1 MGRMRFLGIPV
12 LVFVFLAGPHGARP
26 AAAQAKEARGTVT
39 AVSDS
44 SLTVKVGTQDMTFQV
59 DKGTV
64 VEAKGAGR
72 RTREAGQAGA
82 TGPTVSEF
90 VKPGGAV
97 VVTYTATGGTN
108 HADRVRPVSTAG
120 SPPSSAPAAP
130 PTKTATGKVKSVTAT
145 ALTVTGDAGKD
156 MTFSVDPSTRVL
168 AKGAGK
174 ATTAA
179 GGRIS
184 VTDLVKSGDTVSV
197 SYTDAG
203 GSMTAKQIRITV
215 KAP

>member
-1 MGRMRFLGIPV
+1 MGRMRLFGIPV
-12 LVFVFLAGPHGARP
+12 LAFVFLAGPHGARP
-26 AAAQAKEARGTVT
+26 AAAQAKTARGTVT

-44 SLTVKVGTQDMTFQV
+44 SLTVKVGTKDMTFQV

-82 TGPTVSEF
+82 TGPTVTEF

-97 VVTYTATGGTN
+97 VVTYTTAGGTN

-120 SPPSSAPAAP
+120 SAPSSASATPS
-130 PTKTATGKVKSVTAT
+130 TKTATGKVKSISAT
-145 ALTVTGDAGKD
+145 ALTVTEEGKD
-156 MTFSVDPSTRVL
+156 VTFAVDPSTRVV

-179 GGRIS
+179 GGRIP
-184 VTDLVKSGDTVSV
+184 VTDLVHAGDTVSV
-197 SYTDAG
+197 SYTGSGA
-203 GSMTAKQIRITV
+203 SMTAKQIRITL

>member
-1 MGRMRFLGIPV
+1 MRFLGIPV
-12 LVFVFLAGPHGARP
+12 LAFVFLAGPHGARP

-59 DKGTV
+59 DKATV

-90 VKPGGAV
+90 IKPGGAV
-97 VVTYTATGGTN
+97 IVTYTTTGTTN

-120 SPPSSAPAAP
+120 SAPSSASAAPSTP
-130 PTKTATGKVKSVTAT
+130 PTKTATGKVKSISTT
-145 ALTVTGDAGKD
+145 ALTVTDEGKD
-156 MTFSVDPSTRVL
+156 MTFAVDPSTRVL
-168 AKGAGK
+168 AKGAGT
-174 ATTAA
+174 ATNAA
-179 GGRIS
+179 GGRIPI
-184 VTDLVKSGDTVSV
+184 TDLVHAGDTVSV
-197 SYTDAG
+197 SYTGAG
-203 GSMTAKQIRITV
+203 ASMTAKQIRITV